1 MSPVESVFIGGLFA
15 AGCGYALLGVLTYV
29 AFNGGS
35 LSALPA
41 WYVGSARG
49 PREKV
54 LLALWFPAVVALWP
68 LVLPPWLV
76 SRFGF
81 RVCERLGA
89 MSRRARGRGR
99 RLCGGGGG
107 VDMESGGEASLD
119 ERRRRRRHRWGT
131 DAGPVTLGVFVD
143 PFDGDRGRSGSRAGR
158 PEVSENRSPMDR
170 GADGSRPEGPE
181 QQRTT
186 WYSKLPSPAEMQ
198 RARAQTSPGGSSSS
212 SSPGRSPGT
221 ENGNGD
227 GGLDDDEEDGCAP
240 VAGTE
245 ALRRLQTIPE
255 DEGCGLGGGREDVR

>member
-1 MSPVESVFIGGLFA
+1 MSPVESVFIGGLFT

-29 AFNGGS
+29 AVNGGS
-35 LSALPA
+35 LSALPG

-49 PREKV
+49 SKEKV
-54 LLALWFPAVVALWP
+54 LLALWFPAVVVLWP
-68 LVLPPWLV
+68 LILPPWLV
-76 SRFGF
+76 SQFDF

-107 VDMESGGEASLD
+107 GGVDTESGGEVSLD
-119 ERRRRRRHRWGT
+119 ERQRRRHRRGT
-131 DAGPVTLGVFVD
+131 GAGPVTLGVF
-143 PFDGDRGRSGSRAGR
+143 
-158 PEVSENRSPMDR
+158 NRSPMDR
-170 GADGSRPEGPE
+170 GADGSRPEGPG

-186 WYSKLPSPAEMQ
+186 WYNKLSSPAEMQ
-198 RARAQTSPGGSSSS
+198 RARAQASPGGSSSS
-212 SSPGRSPGT
+212 SSPSPGRSPGL

-227 GGLDDDEEDGCAP
+227 GGLDGSVPSSAIFPQAAEELVVVVVDDGCDP